1 MGNGSALQGGNS
13 EGSNQQ
19 MKSFCAFFLKT
30 VVVLVSLMGLAWPVF
45 WSEPVEVASAPSP
58 EPVVAAEEA
67 PPPQEEEA
75 QAVETQQPVEEKNQ
89 ALRKAPVAVRGIYI
103 TSWTAGSSRFPEL
116 VRFVKN
122 NNLNAMVIDL
132 KDDTGVCSFQ
142 TEVDFARKIGA
153 QSRRIAE
160 LPKLLADLKKEGIY
174 TIARIVAFKDSHLA
188 RKRPDLA
195 FQAKSG
201 GIWRDRKGESWVSPY
216 SQEVWQYLT
225 ELGKEAIRIGF
236 DEVQY
241 DYVRFPSDGKL
252 SNLVYPE
259 GRPVTK
265 QISAFLCY
273 ATEEIHSV
281 NPAAI
286 VSADTFGLAGSAQD
300 DLGIGQYLEELDG
313 TVDYLSHMAYPS
325 HYAPGTYGLANPN
338 ANPYQT
344 IKESIGDHQKR
355 LTKSRLR
362 PWLQAFTLGPPA
374 YGVGELQDQI
384 KALRELDVDEF
395 LLWNP
400 GSRYG
405 VFAGGIR

>member
-1 MGNGSALQGGNS
+1 
-13 EGSNQQ
+13 

-188 RKRPDLA
+188 GKRPDLA

-281 NPAAI
+281 KPCGNCFCRHFR
-286 VSADTFGLAGSAQD
+286 SGRFSSG
-300 DLGIGQYLEELDG
+300 
-313 TVDYLSHMAYPS
+313 
-325 HYAPGTYGLANPN
+325 
-338 ANPYQT
+338 
-344 IKESIGDHQKR
+344 
-355 LTKSRLR
+355 
-362 PWLQAFTLGPPA
+362 
-374 YGVGELQDQI
+374 
-384 KALRELDVDEF
+384 
-395 LLWNP
+395 
-400 GSRYG
+400 
-405 VFAGGIR
+405 